1 MMFYTVGSVSRTLL
15 GSCFQAFDATGS
27 KSSPFHYE
35 KPDLLCQ
42 WETIRRVVSD
52 PANNPLSVCFAVR
65 GRTHARTHRLL
76 CHAEDSLALGN
87 AYFWK
92 TMTGKQRDLYCGE
105 ARDASLLVFPAYF
118 RLTDSASGLLKQ
130 CFAC

>member
-1 MMFYTVGSVSRTLL
+1 MPQAVNRPRFTMRNQTSFVSGKQSAVLFRIR
-15 GSCFQAFDATGS
+15 
-27 KSSPFHYE
+27 P
-35 KPDLLCQ
+35 
-42 WETIRRVVSD
+42 TIRFLC
-52 PANNPLSVCFAVR
+52 ALQYA

-76 CHAEDSLALGN
+76 CHVEDSLALGN

>member
-1 MMFYTVGSVSRTLL
+1 MVFYTVGSVSRTLL
-15 GSCFQAFDATGS
+15 GSRFQAFDATGS

-65 GRTHARTHRLL
+65 GRTHTRAHTG
-76 CHAEDSLALGN
+76 SSVTQ
-87 AYFWK
+87 K
-92 TMTGKQRDLYCGE
+92 TVWLWETRIFGKQ
-105 ARDASLLVFPAYF
+105 
-118 RLTDSASGLLKQ
+118 
-130 CFAC
+130 